1 MQGLPKTQRSA
12 VKRACWSLGCGGAS
26 FLGTVAI
33 MHGPSAPLAIAV
45 GTGAA
50 VASHAIAE
58 LSSALPGIIAALSA
72 KKVARI
78 KAKTD
83 AKVALEGARRR
94 TALVN
99 AGLEGNLDAAVS
111 LLKLQVLDAQLPA
124 GRRLSEDLLRELLPG
139 PRAPQEEDP
148 RLAAVQPRKPST
160 AARHAKADTQPTS
173 PLPVDATRPQ
183 LAGPHYVRGDDDAV
197 LHGVGAGVIRRSAAV
212 LSELFGL

>member
-1 MQGLPKTQRSA
+1 
-12 VKRACWSLGCGGAS
+12 
-26 FLGTVAI
+26 
-33 MHGPSAPLAIAV
+33 V

-139 PRAPQEEDP
+139 PRAPQEEDSG
-148 RLAAVQPRKPST
+148 LAVVQPR
-160 AARHAKADTQPTS
+160 
-173 PLPVDATRPQ
+173 
-183 LAGPHYVRGDDDAV
+183 
-197 LHGVGAGVIRRSAAV
+197 
-212 LSELFGL
+212 E